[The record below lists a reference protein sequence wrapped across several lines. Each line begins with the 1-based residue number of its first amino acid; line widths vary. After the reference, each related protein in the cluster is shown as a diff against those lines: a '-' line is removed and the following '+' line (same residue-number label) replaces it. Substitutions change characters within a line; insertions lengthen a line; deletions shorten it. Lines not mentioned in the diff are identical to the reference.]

1 MSTKQQIYNTKLSS
15 TRVIEGLLTEPNEF
29 IFDNTSG
36 PVKANTRYS
45 IYYTDDMKEIYMTG
59 LFSTKKSKIIR
70 RLKNQT
76 TFKQY
81 IDIKKPIRTPYPQSF
96 IPKPTDEDYKFGSI
110 NRYFVQKSNDK
121 TQPVFEVSKQT
132 FRTKNN
138 LYDYIKLNW
147 LISGLKTEVGRS
159 NLITTLNADDPFP
172 GISVLLFPLQYWKPS
187 IGSKDD
193 IENKLNRLKK

>member
-15 TRVIEGLLTEPNEF
+15 TRVVEGLLTEQNEF
-29 IFDNTSG
+29 IFDNTGG

-81 IDIKKPIRTPYPQSF
+81 IDIKKPTRAPYPQSF
-96 IPKPTDEDYKFGSI
+96 VPKPTKEDYAFGNI
-110 NRYFVQKSNDK
+110 RRYFVQKSNDK
-121 TQPVFEVSKQT
+121 TQPVIEVSRKT
-132 FRTKNN
+132 FKTKNS
-138 LYDYIKLNW
+138 LYDYIELNW
-147 LISGLKTEVGRS
+147 LISGLKNEVGRS
-159 NLITTLNADDPFP
+159 NLITTLNANDLFP
-172 GISVLLFPLQYWKPS
+172 GISVILFPLQYWKPS
-187 IGSKDD
+187 VNSKDD